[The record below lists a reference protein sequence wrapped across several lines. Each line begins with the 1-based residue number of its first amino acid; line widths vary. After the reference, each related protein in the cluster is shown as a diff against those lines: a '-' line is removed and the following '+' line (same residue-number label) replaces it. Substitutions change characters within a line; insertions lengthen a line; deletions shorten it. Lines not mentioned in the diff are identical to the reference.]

1 MTRLSTAE
9 KLALVT
15 TGIGVLHHADHV
27 LRVNHSGWPFQPEVN
42 PFTYSLAVYPII
54 AVVLLARGWPRLRI
68 ALAGLLFLFPT
79 LSHTFLETPADQF
92 HTWAHR
98 PEVNL
103 PGVSSAPLG
112 VLAVT
117 ITILLSVSALGVL
130 VALVRSGG
138 R

>member
-27 LRVNHSGWPFQPEVN
+27 LRVNHSGWPF
-42 PFTYSLAVYPII
+42 
-54 AVVLLARGWPRLRI
+54 
-68 ALAGLLFLFPT
+68 
-79 LSHTFLETPADQF
+79 
-92 HTWAHR
+92 R

-112 VLAVT
+112 ALAVT